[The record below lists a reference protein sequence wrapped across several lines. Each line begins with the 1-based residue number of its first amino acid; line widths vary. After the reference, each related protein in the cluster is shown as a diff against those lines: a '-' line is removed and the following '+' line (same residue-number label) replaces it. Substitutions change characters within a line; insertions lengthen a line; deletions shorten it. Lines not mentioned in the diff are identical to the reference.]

1 MLYITLRGCWCDIV
15 RHVHAPTEDKNDDTE
30 LNGTYQLVVCTMKK
44 NTGALLGVTGEV
56 GLSK

>member
-1 MLYITLRGCWCDIV
+1 
-15 RHVHAPTEDKNDDTE
+15 VHAPTEDKNDDTE